1 MKKIR
6 IFDRKKAIEK
16 AEELERR
23 QQRRLSVFSMLL
35 SDICRFKL
43 CILATYP
50 SEPGNYE
57 IPETR
62 FESFSNIRTDL
73 HQDLK
78 TLRKLDVEIPVKVS
92 DVIDKATLY
101 DFMTPE
107 ACEKYFSELEA
118 ACRTIIMYY

>member
-23 QQRRLSVFSMLL
+23 QQRRLSAFSMLL

-78 TLRKLDVEIPVKVS
+78 TLRELDVEVPDKVS
-92 DVIDKATLY
+92 DVIDKASLY
-101 DFMTPE
+101 DFMTSE
-107 ACEKYFSELEA
+107 ACEAYFEELEA

>member
-6 IFDRKKAIEK
+6 IRDRKKAIE
-16 AEELERR
+16 AATEQERA
-23 QQRRLSVFSMLL
+23 QQRRVTAFAHLL

-50 SEPGNYE
+50 SDPNHYE

-78 TLRKLDVEIPVKVS
+78 TLRELEVEVPEKVS
-92 DVIDKATLY
+92 DVIDKASLY
-101 DFMTPE
+101 DFMTSE
-107 ACEKYFSELEA
+107 ACEAYFEELEA